1 MNKLVVLDVLHYP
14 DGRLEARA
22 YDFDDANKEQAMA
35 FCRMRESIRQMHD
48 NRHMLSLTHQSNE
61 VMVDDEVEN
70 ELIASFNNEIIRQF
84 GKAFIPKDVRFE
96 INEHRVFF
104 LEEDPIDFGVL
115 GGIEVSMNDI
125 NHFVSHFQIHTEVG
139 KISDELFGI

>member
-48 NRHMLSLTHQSNE
+48 NRHMLSLTTHQSNE

-70 ELIASFNNEIIRQF
+70 ELIASFNNDIIQRMSGLKSMSIACSFWKKTQL
-84 GKAFIPKDVRFE
+84 IS
-96 INEHRVFF
+96 VF
-104 LEEDPIDFGVL
+104 
-115 GGIEVSMNDI
+115 
-125 NHFVSHFQIHTEVG
+125 
-139 KISDELFGI
+139 